1 MYLTTGEGA
10 DALDGAAPTP
20 NISTT
25 QEKSLL
31 EASFHLPDNPLVVIE
46 PSKSHLAIKLRDLW
60 AYRDLFSLLA
70 WRDVKVRYKQA
81 FLGAAWAVLQPLLTM
96 LIFTFIFSKV
106 ARVPSDGIPYP
117 IFAFAGL
124 LPWTFLSNAV
134 TNSSNS
140 LVGSS
145 HLITKVYFPRVI
157 IPGAA
162 VVAGLVDFAF
172 SLALL
177 AALMVYYQIAPTWQV
192 LMLLPL
198 TALTTLLALSIGMWF
213 SALSV
218 KYRDVK
224 YALGFVLQIWM
235 YVSPIAYPASVL
247 PEKWRVVYSLNPLVG
262 IVGGFRSAL
271 FGRDFNWAALG
282 ISAAVTL
289 TLFTYAVYL
298 FRKMERGFADII

>member
-1 MYLTTGEGA
+1 MYLTTSEGA
-10 DALDGAAPTP
+10 DALGGAAPAQ
-20 NISTT
+20 NSSTT
-25 QEKSLL
+25 QDKNLL
-31 EASFHLPDNPLVVIE
+31 EASLHLPDNPLVVIE
-46 PSKSHLAIKLRDLW
+46 PSKSHLSVKLRDLW
-60 AYRDLFSLLA
+60 AYRDLFSLLM

-96 LIFTFIFSKV
+96 LIFTFIFSRV
-106 ARVPSDGIPYP
+106 ARVPSENIPYP

-145 HLITKVYFPRVI
+145 HLITKVYFPRII

-162 VVAGLVDFAF
+162 VAAGLVDFAVSF
-172 SLALL
+172 VLL
-177 AALMVYYQIAPTWQV
+177 AALMVYYQIAPSWQA

-198 TALTTLLALSIGMWF
+198 VAMTTLLALSIGMLF

-224 YALGFVLQIWM
+224 YALAFTLQIWM
-235 YVSPIAYPASVL
+235 YASPIAYPASVL
-247 PEKWRVVYSLNPLVG
+247 PEKWRLLYSLNPLVG
-262 IVGGFRSAL
+262 IVEGFRSAL
-271 FGRDFNWAALG
+271 FGRNFNWVALG
-282 ISAAVTL
+282 ISVAVTL
-289 TLFTYAVYL
+289 ALFTYSVYL